1 MKDYNGDV
9 GASRPELFSN
19 ETGDLGVV
27 WLWYSTS
34 NRELHLA
41 FMNPVPDAAE
51 STLRLDDVSLPFPVE
66 SSSTAFT
73 FTDIDISW
81 ADGQVIAVSIV
92 R

>member
-1 MKDYNGDV
+1 MLR
-9 GASRPELFSN
+9 SPEAAGGL
-19 ETGDLGVV
+19 EVA
-27 WLWYSTS
+27 WLWYSKRK
-34 NRELHLA
+34 RETYLS
-41 FMNPVPDAAE
+41 FQNPVPDAAE

-81 ADGQVIAVSIV
+81 TDGQVVAVSIV